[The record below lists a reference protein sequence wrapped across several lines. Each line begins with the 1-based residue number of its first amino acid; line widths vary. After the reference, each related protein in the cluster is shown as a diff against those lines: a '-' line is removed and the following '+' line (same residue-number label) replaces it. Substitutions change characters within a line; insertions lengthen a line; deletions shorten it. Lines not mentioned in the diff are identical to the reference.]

1 MGEGGTYGS
10 VEEAFVVHGQVEFG
24 LDALDGHHT
33 EPHRDQV
40 EHGCQ
45 KHREK
50 VRQEV
55 LAKPGGRSGTI
66 NSQVNVTVFTEPGW

>member
-1 MGEGGTYGS
+1 MVRGGPYGG

-40 EHGCQ
+40 EHGCRGA
-45 KHREK
+45 HRGILEK
-50 VRQEV
+50 
-55 LAKPGGRSGTI
+55 L
-66 NSQVNVTVFTEPGW
+66 NSLD